1 MKKVKKNLNEIL
13 LAYYIFSF
21 VLLARI
27 IPNYKEVSTI
37 ILTLNVLAVILISIG
52 INNKKTKFTVSE
64 LLLDAGII
72 CLFVIDSTFRNNEF
86 TNQIYTYMIIF
97 AIIPNHLFIQMKS
110 NDNFLRYYSLFALL
124 TALLYIM
131 DPFQSYKYSGDYM
144 GFGYNVMLISYIGV
158 YIRAREKKSIL
169 CYVVLVIIIFEMA
182 FFANKGAI
190 LSIII
195 FTAIYEMII
204 KKNTIKNIIIVV
216 ICGTLIMSSSFIIE
230 RIYALA
236 IDNGINSYS
245 IKTLYEMQN
254 KTASGLSGREKIWQN
269 AEEMINKNFFFGN
282 GAGYYKAN
290 NSQKL
295 YTHNIV
301 YDIMI
306 EYGVIIFILMT
317 VIIIKGSIKLI
328 KENGK
333 TILLRDKNNK
343 IIYESVKGN
352 FLNNDHFWK
361 DLGGRNS
368 FTNIQDKFNKYITYC
383 GYRIDRG
390 NIDSDKVHQ
399 TKLEYKI
406 SELKSEMNNLYE
418 DIEKYNIEL
427 SKSKEVLENNIKNNI
442 LNIKKNIIGYNS
454 QDVEKL
460 IDYSTDLERLN
471 NINKN

>member
-245 IKTLYEMQN
+245 IKTIYEMQN

-333 TILLRDKNNK
+333 NKVLGLVFLIMWFPKLMVSSYLQAEIGLWLFIIWSLTKNKNK
-343 IIYESVKGN
+343 LEE
-352 FLNNDHFWK
+352 NDENK
-361 DLGGRNS
+361 
-368 FTNIQDKFNKYITYC
+368 KFN
-383 GYRIDRG
+383 
-390 NIDSDKVHQ
+390 N
-399 TKLEYKI
+399 
-406 SELKSEMNNLYE
+406 
-418 DIEKYNIEL
+418 
-427 SKSKEVLENNIKNNI
+427 
-442 LNIKKNIIGYNS
+442 
-454 QDVEKL
+454 
-460 IDYSTDLERLN
+460 
-471 NINKN
+471 